1 MSSSASARQIVV
13 DDTDP
18 AIRYGKSGWS
28 STANVQ
34 LSTAGNFGPPYNSS
48 QHVTTSNA
56 TFNYEFT
63 GTSITVSGTLNVTK
77 DATTGAFDP
86 TWICFLDEI
95 AIPLP
100 NPTFDFIE
108 NNWVLCQQ
116 TQLTS
121 GSHNLTVQVQ
131 SKGQAFYFDDLM
143 YTPLPDVNFESAV
156 EYYQTTDPGVSYG
169 SGWAVSKATN
179 STTSE
184 PQTQTHGA
192 QVALNFYG
200 TSVSPY
206 SVIPAEVAHP
216 GTSGTYTI
224 DNGSPVTFKL
234 AGIPDGGTTTMYN
247 MVLFTT
253 PSVANGLHSLVMTY
267 GGDAAHTPLVVSG
280 FYVTSSNG
288 TLPSTSSVSSP
299 AASPSPSSS
308 SVALT
313 LPAPRHSSTAAIAGG
328 VVGGLLLLA
337 LATGLALWL
346 RKRNRQQ
353 QAMEASTAP
362 RPMDMIN
369 GEAPPLAHLTH
380 AQYNYSPVP
389 RPPLLLPEAAGSS
402 GGYTETTSSQGGS
415 SYSGDTQLSGGSR
428 TGLVASQETALGKI
442 ARETAATRHA
452 GHAED
457 VVLVRHEDSGL
468 RLAQSD
474 PPGPRIVDLPPGY
487 TPE

>member
-1 MSSSASARQIVV
+1 MSSSASDRQIVV

-28 STANVQ
+28 STTSLAQ

-48 QHVTTSNA
+48 QHFTASNA
-56 TFNYEFT
+56 VFTYGFN
-63 GTSITVSGTLNVTK
+63 GTSIVMSGTLNVTQ
-77 DATTGAFDP
+77 DTTTGAFDP
-86 TWICFLDEI
+86 TWTCLLDEI

-100 NPTFDFIE
+100 NPTFDPAH
-108 NNWVLCQQ
+108 LCRQ
-116 TQLTS
+116 TQLTA

-131 SKGQAFYFDDLM
+131 SKGQAFYFDHLM
-143 YTPLPDVNFESAV
+143 YTPLPGLNFESAV

-224 DNGSPVTFKL
+224 DNGSPVTFEL
-234 AGIPDGGTTTMYN
+234 AGIPDGSTTTMYN
-247 MVLFTT
+247 MSLFTT
-253 PSVANGLHSLVMTY
+253 PFVANGLQNLVMTY
-267 GGDAAHTPLVVSG
+267 GGDAAHTPLAVSG
-280 FYVTSSNG
+280 FYVTSNNG

-299 AASPSPSSS
+299 VASSSPSS
-308 SVALT
+308 VTLT
-313 LPAPRHSSTAAIAGG
+313 ATTPRHSSSGAIAGG
-328 VVGGLLLLA
+328 VIGGLLLLA
-337 LATGLALWL
+337 FAAGLALWL
-346 RKRNRQQ
+346 RKHNHQQ
-353 QAMEASTAP
+353 RDMEAATVP
-362 RPMDMIN
+362 RPMDMGN
-369 GEAPPLAHLTH
+369 GEAHLTH

-389 RPPLLLPEAAGSS
+389 RPPLLLPESAGSS
-402 GGYTETTSSQGGS
+402 GGYTETTSSHGGS
-415 SYSGDTQLSGGSR
+415 LHSGDMQLSSGSR
-428 TGLVASQETALGKI
+428 TDLVASQETAHGKI
-442 ARETAATRHA
+442 ARETAATRHP
-452 GHAED
+452 GHPED
-457 VVLVRHEDSGL
+457 VVLVRHEDSGR

-474 PPGPRIVDLPPGY
+474 PPVPQIVDLPPGY